1 MQTETRL
8 AELRADI
15 GDSRILRGTVMPYGS
30 LAILPFGRERFEVGS
45 FVNLDGDLTLNRMHV
60 RGAPVARTT
69 AGSLTLIDSPD
80 ALRMVAVLPETRLAN
95 EVLDEVRAG
104 LLTGLSVEFAA
115 LQERLVG
122 DVRSIQRARLNGLA
136 VVDSGAYPEATVHAR
151 WAAAGRQNRR
161 RRLWL

>member
-1 MQTETRL
+1 M
-8 AELRADI
+8 
-15 GDSRILRGTVMPYGS
+15 
-30 LAILPFGRERFEVGS
+30 GS
-45 FVNLDGDLTLNRMHV
+45 FVNLDGADLTLNRMHV